1 MNSALFTIDK
11 TFHTSHFCGKRAG
24 KGVLGVYQSTVEV
37 YISLSQY
44 IERGGGGGGGG
55 GSSGA
60 IFITMAEEVMKKGGY
75 IYWCGCLVYSTVGKK
90 KRKCVCVCVC
100 VKLLLIC

>member
-44 IERGGGGGGGG
+44 IERGGGGGGG
-55 GSSGA
+55 
-60 IFITMAEEVMKKGGY
+60 VKWCY
-75 IYWCGCLVYSTVGKK
+75 IYYNGRGSDEKRRVYILVWMFSILNSRQEET
-90 KRKCVCVCVC
+90 
-100 VKLLLIC
+100 